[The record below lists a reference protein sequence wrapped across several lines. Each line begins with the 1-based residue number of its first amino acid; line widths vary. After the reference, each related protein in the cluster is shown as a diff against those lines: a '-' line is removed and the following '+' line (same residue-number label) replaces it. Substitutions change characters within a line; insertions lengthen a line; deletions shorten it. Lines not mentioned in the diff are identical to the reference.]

1 VLHLMLA
8 TPKARRSKS
17 MMRDRFAL
25 RAPLALAGLLALGA
39 SLKPAA
45 AQEPH
50 AVPAGSPA
58 PTQPVV
64 LELTGMR

>member
-1 VLHLMLA
+1 
-8 TPKARRSKS
+8 

-25 RAPLALAGLLALGA
+25 RAPLALAGLLALALGA

-45 AQEPH
+45 AHEPH